1 MLIPSSPIEPTIS
14 PLKASLTGTT
24 STPLQRFPSA
34 HPLKNDSI
42 TPQFTGTTTIARQFT
57 GMGAITS
64 QLTGGGLSPT
74 RQLASR
80 SSSPTKMMSLSGG
93 FEGRRIPFPRPKS
106 VIGARGKSVDEGRG
120 MFLVRQFTGGGTGV

>member
-1 MLIPSSPIEPTIS
+1 MLIPSSPIDSITQ
-14 PLKASLTGTT
+14 PLKATLTGTT
-24 STPLQRFPSA
+24 NSPMQRFPTSSA
-34 HPLKNDSI
+34 KSEGI
-42 TPQFTGTTTIARQFT
+42 AAQFTGTTTIARQFT
-57 GMGAITS
+57 GMGALTN

-106 VIGARGKSVDEGRG
+106 VIGARGKSLDEGRG
-120 MFLVRQFTGGGTGV
+120 MFLVRQFTGSGPSV

>member
-1 MLIPSSPIEPTIS
+1 MLVPSSPADITMQ
-14 PLKASLTGTT
+14 PLQTSLTGTT
-24 STPLQRFPSA
+24 SIPLRRFPMTA
-34 HPLKNDSI
+34 ALKNEGIS
-42 TPQFTGTTTIARQFT
+42 PQLTGTTTIARQFT
-57 GMGAITS
+57 GMGALTN

-74 RQLASR
+74 RQLAGR

-120 MFLVRQFTGGGTGV
+120 MFLVRQFTGSGPGV